1 MRQALVPLLVLGL
14 LALPACTKQL
24 EAPTDRGV
32 CWHMAQLQGGKV
44 RFNRLAV
51 NVDTIEKCAVQLE
64 AMRERFLALGGSN
77 TDIIGAY
84 QGQFLFL
91 QPEGIFISQSLT
103 GGRYLLLVRA
113 GNGQLAKPGSVPA
126 E

>member
-1 MRQALVPLLVLGL
+1 MKQVLAPLLALGL

-44 RFNRLAV
+44 RFNRLAA